1 MRVLF
6 VSSSPI
12 NTQTSIGNTFLNLFD
27 GFDAELYSVY
37 SRTGYPDKKIK
48 SAFCIAETQLVK
60 NIFNSKTIIALIL
73 VCIGIFLVN
82 SEMSIVKNNKKI
94 QV

>member
-48 SAFCIAETQLVK
+48 SAFALPKLSLLKTYLTAKKSAKRSRITKELRRKTRALK
-60 NIFNSKTIIALIL
+60 N
-73 VCIGIFLVN
+73 
-82 SEMSIVKNNKKI
+82 
-94 QV
+94 

>member
-27 GFDAELYSVY
+27 GFDAELTVF
-37 SRTGYPDKKIK
+37 TAEPVIPTKKSKALFALPKLSLLKTYLTAKK
-48 SAFCIAETQLVK
+48 SAKRSRITKKLRRRTRALK
-60 NIFNSKTIIALIL
+60 N
-73 VCIGIFLVN
+73 
-82 SEMSIVKNNKKI
+82 
-94 QV
+94 

>member
-48 SAFCIAETQLVK
+48 SAFDFFVGITCSAVNTVK
-60 NIFNSKTIIALIL
+60 LR
-73 VCIGIFLVN
+73 
-82 SEMSIVKNNKKI
+82 VKAVK
-94 QV
+94 

>member
-48 SAFCIAETQLVK
+48 SAFRIAETQLVK

-73 VCIGIFLVN
+73 VCIGISLVN

>member
-37 SRTGYPDKKIK
+37 SRTGYPDKIK
-48 SAFCIAETQLVK
+48 SAFRIAETQLVK
-60 NIFNSKTIIALIL
+60 NIFNSKKSAKRSRITKKLRRMTRAL
-73 VCIGIFLVN
+73 
-82 SEMSIVKNNKKI
+82 KN
-94 QV
+94 

>member
-48 SAFCIAETQLVK
+48 SAFRIAETQLVK
-60 NIFNSKTIIALIL
+60 NIFN
-73 VCIGIFLVN
+73 N
-82 SEMSIVKNNKKI
+82 
-94 QV
+94 

>member
-48 SAFCIAETQLVK
+48 SAFRIA
-60 NIFNSKTIIALIL
+60 
-73 VCIGIFLVN
+73 C
-82 SEMSIVKNNKKI
+82 
-94 QV
+94 

>member
-48 SAFCIAETQLVK
+48 SAFRIAETQLVK
-60 NIFNSKTIIALIL
+60 TYLTA
-73 VCIGIFLVN
+73 
-82 SEMSIVKNNKKI
+82 KNRQKGRELRRNF
-94 QV
+94 VG

>member
-37 SRTGYPDKKIK
+37 SRTGYPDKKSKALFVLPKLSLLKTYLTAKNRQKVENYEETSSEDK
-48 SAFCIAETQLVK
+48 SAQ
-60 NIFNSKTIIALIL
+60 
-73 VCIGIFLVN
+73 
-82 SEMSIVKNNKKI
+82 KI
-94 QV
+94 RDLD

>member
-48 SAFCIAETQLVK
+48 RNSAC
-60 NIFNSKTIIALIL
+60 
-73 VCIGIFLVN
+73 
-82 SEMSIVKNNKKI
+82 
-94 QV
+94 